1 MIFVLFYVVVSAAF
15 FVWVLNGARFK
26 RLHSK
31 TINRHPEMAEVR
43 QTDPLLVVR
52 FDGPPREIDSGK
64 RPDLGFAEFL
74 SDNGSDR
81 WDRDSE

>member
-52 FDGPPREIDSGK
+52 FDERSSSDSTE
-64 RPDLGFAEFL
+64 RPADLGFARFL
-74 SDNGSDR
+74 ADNGSYNG
-81 WDRDSE
+81 DSDDI